1 MHIAEG
7 MLPVAVCVAGYGT
20 MAATTWY
27 TLRKLNQQPDP
38 RAGIPKASLLAAGFF
53 VLSLISIPI
62 PPASVHLILG
72 GLMGILL
79 GWYAFPAILVALF
92 FQAVM
97 FQHGG
102 LTTLGVNAT
111 VIGAPAL
118 LAHLA
123 FQAAKHLKVAAPGQ
137 RLGVGI
143 TGLLIGSM
151 TLFIEVLLFYGVLL
165 LSVRFQAAVNAALEQ
180 AALTT
185 AVVAYLPLMLLEG
198 LFTAMVLLFL
208 LRVSPALLG
217 MQPAAAAPTRATAT
231 ERPAEHPAEQG
242 EPV

>member
-1 MHIAEG
+1 
-7 MLPVAVCVAGYGT
+7 
-20 MAATTWY
+20 
-27 TLRKLNQQPDP
+27 
-38 RAGIPKASLLAAGFF
+38 
-53 VLSLISIPI
+53 
-62 PPASVHLILG
+62 
-72 GLMGILL
+72 MGILL

-111 VIGAPAL
+111 VIGVPAL

-143 TGLLIGSM
+143 TGFLIGGA
-151 TLFIEVLLFYGVLL
+151 TLLIEVLLFYGVLL
-165 LSVRFQAAVNAALEQ
+165 LSVRFQTAVNVALEQ

-208 LRVSPALLG
+208 LRVSPTLLG
-217 MQPAAAAPTRATAT
+217 MQPAAAAPTRAAAT
-231 ERPAEHPAEQG
+231 ERPAEQG